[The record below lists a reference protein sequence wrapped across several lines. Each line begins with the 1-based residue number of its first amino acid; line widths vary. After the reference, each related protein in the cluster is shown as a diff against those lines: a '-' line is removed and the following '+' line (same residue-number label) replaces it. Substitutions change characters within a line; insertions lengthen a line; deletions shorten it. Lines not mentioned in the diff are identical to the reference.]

1 MKKMK
6 RLKPFCIAKVSV
18 TLVTLALVTSGLEA
32 AAGYHLIYKETANER

>member
-18 TLVTLALVTSGLEA
+18 TLVTLV
-32 AAGYHLIYKETANER
+32 LIKTANEG